1 MRRVWWA
8 RFSRV
13 RVVALCASLLTM
25 LTPALV
31 GCGAA
36 CTVAFAAPPQAAL
49 TVANGV
55 VYGLGDKRFA
65 MRASDGKM
73 LWQNAENPYYGPHG
87 LEPGVRPTFVPVAP
101 VVDDQVVIETMGV
114 GLFMALLAS
123 DGKILWHSPPL
134 TGLAASAYGALSHPP
149 VVADG
154 AIYSAVA
161 YGAIAAWDERDGHTL
176 WVSQFAP
183 AAETAQAANPLY
195 SAGMPLPVATRSAI
209 YASAGRSVY
218 ALRVSDGS
226 VLWRLPNA
234 PEGTAYSAPVVAAN
248 TVFMADADGTVYAI
262 DPETGAIRWR
272 SAGRSNVREDLRS
285 HVVVR
290 GQTVYVASQ
299 GSLVRALNI
308 KTGVQLWRYQT
319 HNEDEI
325 VGGPIG
331 PLAVEGG
338 RVYLGSLSFGLYV
351 LDAATGRE
359 LWRAPLDQDI
369 FNATVSMPSHSNPD
383 LSTPM
388 IDQGT
393 VVIVAANG
401 LRAWRADGG
410 QALWLM
416 RIPDEQDPALADSAA
431 VAAGIVYVAQGGA
444 SGSCGEISKPPRV
457 LALRETDGS
466 KLWQIST

>member
-8 RFSRV
+8 RFSWV
-13 RVVALCASLLTM
+13 RVMALCASLLTM

-73 LWQNAENPYYGPHG
+73 LW
-87 LEPGVRPTFVPVAP
+87 
-101 VVDDQVVIETMGV
+101 
-114 GLFMALLAS
+114 
-123 DGKILWHSPPL
+123 HSPPL
-134 TGLAASAYGALSHPP
+134 TGLAASRYGTLSHPP

-154 AIYSAVA
+154 VIYSAVA

-183 AAETAQAANPLY
+183 DAETAQAANPLY
-195 SAGMPLPVATRSAI
+195 SAGMPLPLATRSAI

-248 TVFMADADGTVYAI
+248 TVFVADADGTVYAI

-388 IDQGT
+388 VDQGT

-401 LRAWRADGG
+401 LGAWRADGG

-416 RIPDEQDPALADSAA
+416 RIPDEDDPALADSAA

-466 KLWQIST
+466 KLWQSST